1 MADHQIQQQ
10 HALAALQEQQRLRHI
25 AMVEEQERQQQA
37 LAILHQE
44 KLREEERL
52 RQQEQEHIDLDSE
65 HRPLNAAVAQ
75 RIFQGWEQ
83 QHEADLEEDFN
94 DLGPQNDIPSED
106 DLEYVDPAQHQLA
119 EQLDPPLDDPLG
131 PQNDMSSDDGLEY
144 VDPAQQRPAEDLDPA
159 LPNNPPQPGYPAGN
173 IPAEEPEPPLK
184 LPIPPQLG
192 PVQPIPRGRQPYL
205 MAPHYLGPM
214 TVICLLET
222 IQKLACAAYKA
233 K

>member
-1 MADHQIQQQ
+1 M
-10 HALAALQEQQRLRHI
+10 
-25 AMVEEQERQQQA
+25 
-37 LAILHQE
+37 
-44 KLREEERL
+44 
-52 RQQEQEHIDLDSE
+52 
-65 HRPLNAAVAQ
+65 AQ

-131 PQNDMSSDDGLEY
+131 PQDDMSSDDGLEY

-159 LPNNPPQPGYPAGN
+159 LPNHPAGLQN
-173 IPAEEPEPPLK
+173 PAEQPPLE

-192 PVQPIPRGRQPYL
+192 PIQPVPRGRQPYL
-205 MAPHYLGPM
+205 IEYPPHYLGPM
-214 TVICLLET
+214 TVICPHCQALHFDAE
-222 IQKLACAAYKA
+222 KLTKSTRNSPKFGMCCLQGQVNLPRL
-233 K
+233 